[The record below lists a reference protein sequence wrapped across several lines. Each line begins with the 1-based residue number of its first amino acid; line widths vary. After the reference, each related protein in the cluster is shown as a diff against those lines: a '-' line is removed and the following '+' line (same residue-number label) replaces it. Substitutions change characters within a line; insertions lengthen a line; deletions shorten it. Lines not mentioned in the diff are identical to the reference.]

1 MTTRTLADAIQAEGL
16 SGTAAEI
23 RTAFVADVTI
33 ATDSTAYTWSGL
45 SEKLVTAGVDPMVIA
60 GMGSVVNSL
69 PRGDMLDRMLSSG
82 GVNFAGPVVRAQL
95 AAAAQSAPQYAEVI
109 GAMLAIGVTTG
120 PRWQRA
126 GLDALPS
133 ESDITAAIAEI
144 DRVTT
149 LRAMIATINTAI
161 VDGET
166 VDAVRQQIA
175 GE

>member
-1 MTTRTLADAIQAEGL
+1 MTSRTLADAIQAEGL
-16 SGTAAEI
+16 SGTAEEI
-23 RTAFVADVTI
+23 RSAFNSDVALPFNTELWTYNGVATQFGTSAAEGLGAAIKAAGLEVAYITYATI
-33 ATDSTAYTWSGL
+33 GFDLSLDQTQEQLETLGNAVPELANLCATM
-45 SEKLVTAGVDPMVIA
+45 K
-60 GMGSVVNSL
+60 
-69 PRGDMLDRMLSSG
+69 
-82 GVNFAGPVVRAQL
+82 
-95 AAAAQSAPQYAEVI
+95 
-109 GAMLAIGVTTG
+109 AIGR
-120 PRWQRA
+120 PLAKRWQRV
-126 GLDALPS
+126 GLESLPS